1 MLGLMQERPLL
12 VSSLIDYVADAHG
25 DREMVTRLL
34 DGSIHRY
41 TWADC
46 QLRSKQLANALLK
59 LGVKYGDRVGTM
71 AWNSFR
77 HVEVWYATSG
87 IGSVCHTV
95 NPRLFEDQIIYILNH
110 AEDRFLFLDVTF
122 IPILESIADD
132 LPKIEGYVIMTDH
145 SNMPA
150 TSLKNAICFEDLVA
164 AENADF
170 TWPTFD
176 ENTACSLCYTSGTT
190 GNPKGV
196 LYSHRSNI
204 IHTYAANSKDALS
217 LGEADNVLPI
227 VPMFHANA
235 WGLPYCAAMVGAK
248 LVLPGSQMD
257 GPSVWELLDT
267 EEITFSAAVP
277 TVWLGLLQY
286 LEDSGKKLEA
296 LERVVIGGSAVPRT
310 MIDTFKRKYDVDVL
324 QAWGMTETS
333 PLGSLGKLKSKT
345 LKLSEEEQLDVKV
358 KQGRTLFGIEWT
370 ITDDDNKPLPQDGVA
385 FGHLKVRGG
394 WVVREYFKTEG
405 GQILDE
411 DGWFDTG
418 DISTISPD
426 GYMQITDRDKDVIKT
441 GGEWISTIELEN
453 LAVGHP
459 AVAEAAV
466 IGVHHPKWDERP
478 LLILIRADSEAGKN
492 LKGEDVLEFM
502 TGKVAKWWL
511 PDDVVFVDEIPHTA
525 TGKIQKMT
533 LRAQFKDYVLP
544 TATAAE

>member
-1 MLGLMQERPLL
+1 MLGLMQDRPLL
-12 VSSLIDYVADAHG
+12 VSSLIDFAAMAHA
-25 DREMVTRLL
+25 DREMVSRML
-34 DGSIHRY
+34 DGSIHRH

-46 QLRSKQLANALLK
+46 QRRSKQLAQALNS
-59 LGVKYGDRVGTM
+59 LGVQYGDRIGTM
-71 AWNSFR
+71 AWNSYR

-87 IGSVCHTV
+87 IGAVCHTV
-95 NPRLFEDQIIYILNH
+95 NPRLFEDQIVYILNH

-122 IPILESIADD
+122 IPILEKIADQ
-132 LPKIEGYVIMTDH
+132 LPLIEGYILLGDKAD
-145 SNMPA
+145 MPE
-150 TSLKNAICFEDLVA
+150 TTLKNVMCFEDLVA
-164 AENADF
+164 AQSSDF
-170 TWPTFD
+170 VWPEFD

-204 IHTYAANSKDALS
+204 LHTYAGNSKDALN

-235 WGLPYCAAMVGAK
+235 WGLPYCTAMVGAK
-248 LVLPGSQMD
+248 LIFPGSQMD
-257 GPSVWELLDT
+257 GESVYELLDT
-267 EEITFSAAVP
+267 EEVTFSAAVP

-286 LEDSGKKLEA
+286 LAETGKKLPH

-310 MIDTFKRKYDVDVL
+310 MIETFDKEYDVQVL

-333 PLGSLGKLKSKT
+333 PLGSLGT
-345 LKLSEEEQLDVKV
+345 LKRKAKSLPPSEQLDLKT
-358 KQGRTLFGIEWT
+358 KQGRGIYGIEWT
-370 ITDDDNKPLPQDGVA
+370 ITDDGNKPLPHDGEA
-385 FGHLKVRGG
+385 FGHLKVRGV
-394 WVVREYFKTEG
+394 WVVGEYFKSEG
-405 GQILDE
+405 GKILDA
-411 DGWFDTG
+411 DSWFDTG
-418 DISTISPD
+418 DIATLDPD

-459 AVAEAAV
+459 GVREAAV
-466 IGVHHPKWDERP
+466 IGIYHPKWDERP
-478 LLILIRADSEAGKN
+478 LLIVVRADSDEGRD
-492 LKGEDVLEFM
+492 LKGEDVLEYM
-502 TGKVAKWWL
+502 TGKIAKWWM

-533 LRAQFKDYVLP
+533 LRAQFKDYKLP